1 MIDIHS
7 HILPGIDDGSKNI
20 EMSLKI
26 LKGLAEQGITDVI
39 CTPHYIAETSQVSPR
54 AKNEEL
60 LKNLQQQ
67 AKKRDIR
74 IKLYLGNEIYI
85 DRDIAKLIRYKKASP
100 LAKSKYLLVELPMSG
115 KFEQYEDI
123 LLNLQQSGWTVILA
137 HPERYL
143 SFQKHY
149 GKIVKLHKQGVLL
162 QCNLGSFIGQYGR
175 RAKKTAKKIAKDKL
189 LFCVGTDIHHTRNFN
204 EIAKAQK
211 KLGKYYEYYELDA
224 VLVQNPHKIV
234 Q

>member
-1 MIDIHS
+1 MF
-7 HILPGIDDGSKNI
+7 
-20 EMSLKI
+20 E
-26 LKGLAEQGITDVI
+26 
-39 CTPHYIAETSQVSPR
+39 
-54 AKNEEL
+54 
-60 LKNLQQQ
+60 
-67 AKKRDIR
+67 
-74 IKLYLGNEIYI
+74 
-85 DRDIAKLIRYKKASP
+85 IAKLIRYKKASP

-149 GKIVKLHKQGVLL
+149 GKIVRLYKQGVLL